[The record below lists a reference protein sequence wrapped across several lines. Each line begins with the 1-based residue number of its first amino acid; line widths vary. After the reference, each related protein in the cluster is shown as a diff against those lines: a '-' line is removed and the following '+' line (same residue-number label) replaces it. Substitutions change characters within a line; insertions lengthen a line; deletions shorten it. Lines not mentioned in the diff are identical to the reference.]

1 MIKLIFISKSFLF
14 FLLLIILNFT
24 HHFISTGCVV
34 SPLPFTCFGDSV
46 IWGKDIEVIKG
57 LSIWL
62 EQWAKAGAGPNF
74 RVENINEY
82 ISNIRWVS
90 HWFEKYFLVKFLDQL
105 GLLIA
110 TFFTVFL
117 FLKKFKF
124 TNSSIVIN
132 KNIYYFYA
140 LIVLIFCIWFFKH
153 PTLRYGG
160 YPVIFFILSI
170 PVSIFFDKFEKK
182 KFLNKNIIYLVTLV
196 FILFNLKNISRINK
210 EFARGDIYKFNNF
223 PFFSIENKKFSTKK
237 IDSNLTLF
245 SAHHCWATP
254 SPCGQIGD
262 DIYVMKRKGY
272 YFIYQYK

>member
-1 MIKLIFISKSFLF
+1 M
-14 FLLLIILNFT
+14 
-24 HHFISTGCVV
+24 V

-140 LIVLIFCIWFFKH
+140 LIVLIFV
-153 PTLRYGG
+153 YG
-160 YPVIFFILSI
+160 F
-170 PVSIFFDKFEKK
+170 
-182 KFLNKNIIYLVTLV
+182 
-196 FILFNLKNISRINK
+196 
-210 EFARGDIYKFNNF
+210 
-223 PFFSIENKKFSTKK
+223 
-237 IDSNLTLF
+237 
-245 SAHHCWATP
+245 
-254 SPCGQIGD
+254 
-262 DIYVMKRKGY
+262 
-272 YFIYQYK
+272 